1 MDRSKWRKRAEK
13 FFENKNNMYMLI
25 AVMTAIL
32 IAGRIMSPAVPTKDI
47 PIIEYSEF
55 VSLLE
60 SGQVDQIVYA
70 KTEEFM
76 SIALFNDDT
85 REMPPDERLEY
96 NYQSEDLR
104 LVKYPGGD
112 EFRPW
117 VLEHGATPI
126 MISPGSAM
134 ENIMSILSLL
144 MTIGLGV
151 LVVMM
156 VVRGPAGIA
165 GGSGTK
171 AMLKQS
177 DVKFADVI
185 GQDET
190 IDDLKFVVDLMKNPR
205 MGEEVGARIPKG
217 LLLSGPPGTGKTLLA
232 KAVAGEAGVPFIQMS
247 GSAFIEMYVGLGAR
261 RVRELF
267 KLARKNAPCI
277 VFIDEIDAIGCK
289 RDKAGNTSENDQ
301 TINAMLE
308 QMDGFTGRDGVFVIA
323 ATNRA
328 DQLDDAL
335 VRPGRFDRQ
344 VAVNPPSSWL
354 VRQEL
359 FKHYMGKLRTDET
372 VDLAALS
379 RQTPG
384 FTGADIAAVCNEAGI
399 VAAMAGKS
407 AVDMHSIEEAIDKKV
422 FRGSRSKRE
431 QYEKDKLRVAWHEA
445 GHALMTWALNQP
457 ITRASIQPT
466 TSGVGGAVI
475 GADPDTQFM
484 TDKSIRRQVAIC
496 YAGRIAESMQ
506 FREVSTGASNDIT
519 QATRLLK
526 AYVESLGFDK
536 GTGMLD
542 LNVMSQDRLVSA
554 QETVKAMRA
563 LASEIYENAEK
574 VMRSSEN
581 AQALDVLAGMLKAQE
596 SLSGKQIDDI
606 LAKSGAVR
614 QDPDYAP

>member
-1 MDRSKWRKRAEK
+1 MDRSKWRRRAEK

-25 AVMTAIL
+25 LVMTAVMVVS
-32 IAGRIMSPAVPTKDI
+32 RVMSPAVPTKDV
-47 PIIEYSEF
+47 PVIEYTEF

-60 SGQVDQIVYA
+60 SGQVDRIVYA

-76 SIALFNDDT
+76 SVALFNDDT
-85 REMPPDERLEY
+85 RDMAPDERLEY
-96 NYQSEDLR
+96 DYPPESMR

-117 VLEHGATPI
+117 VLEHGATPV

-134 ENIMSILSLL
+134 ENIMSVLSLL
-144 MTIGLGV
+144 MTVGLGI
-151 LVVMM
+151 LVIMM
-156 VVRGPAGIA
+156 VVRGPAGLA
-165 GGSGTK
+165 GGSGAK
-171 AMLKQS
+171 AMLKSS

-277 VFIDEIDAIGCK
+277 IFIDEIDAIGCK

-359 FKHYMGKLRTDET
+359 FRHYMGKLHTDET

-407 AVDMHSIEEAIDKKV
+407 AVDMASIEEAIDKKV

-431 QYEKDKLRVAWHEA
+431 QYEKDKIRVAWHEA
-445 GHALMTWALNQP
+445 GHALVTWILNQP

-536 GTGMLD
+536 DTGMLD

-554 QETVKAMRA
+554 QETVRAMRK
-563 LASEIYENAEK
+563 LASEIYANTEK
-574 VMRSSEN
+574 IMRESRN

-596 SLSGKQIDDI
+596 SLSGKQIDEI
-606 LAKSGAVR
+606 LEKSGAVR